1 MFSLQCFGF
10 AVLKQTSQWSCRK
23 TQILNLFLPRQYFKK
38 QNNIFYFVFLF
49 SMLSTSSLLSSISN
63 KSPPTYYRSKRT
75 FNFIK
80 SPKSRI
86 VWFCKQFEKW
96 NAAWLPVNL
105 ESEYPCYGL
114 HLKKKKINGSWLDL
128 LFSPLVKKVMCHL
141 IGFCLLVN
149 ENTSRGAFTHK
160 KLKPWS
166 TVNSWLWLLN
176 NLTLKRLIY
185 VPLDFL
191 VALFSGGLTYGWA
204 YYLTL

>member
-1 MFSLQCFGF
+1 MFSLQCFCF
-10 AVLKQTSQWSCRK
+10 AVLKQTSQWSCWK

-128 LFSPLVKKVMCHL
+128 LFSPLVKKVICAIWL
-141 IGFCLLVN
+141 AFAYLLMKTQAG
-149 ENTSRGAFTHK
+149 E
-160 KLKPWS
+160 
-166 TVNSWLWLLN
+166 LLHTKN
-176 NLTLKRLIY
+176 
-185 VPLDFL
+185 
-191 VALFSGGLTYGWA
+191 
-204 YYLTL
+204 